1 MEHKQQH
8 VSVAFA
14 TEQQQFHITVDFM
27 NGMTALDAIHKSG
40 IAEQVALPE
49 PLQLGI
55 FGSKIDVD
63 TVLNAGYSGGAVKM
77 ASFDAGKP
85 GCDSGIVSK
94 PSMRSTMPFPS
105 K

>member
-1 MEHKQQH
+1 MRGFFLCE
-8 VSVAFA
+8 S
-14 TEQQQFHITVDFM
+14 
-27 NGMTALDAIHKSG
+27 S
-40 IAEQVALPE
+40 
-49 PLQLGI
+49 
-55 FGSKIDVD
+55 
-63 TVLNAGYSGGAVKM
+63 YSGGAVKM

>member
-1 MEHKQQH
+1 M
-8 VSVAFA
+8 
-14 TEQQQFHITVDFM
+14 
-27 NGMTALDAIHKSG
+27 
-40 IAEQVALPE
+40 
-49 PLQLGI
+49 
-55 FGSKIDVD
+55 IDSMRGFF
-63 TVLNAGYSGGAVKM
+63 LCESGYSGGAVKM